1 MSHLFQDQTAVITGA
16 GGVLCSEIAVKLAAE
31 GAKTVLVGRT
41 EEKLKKVEAQ
51 ILAAGGACMAVSYTH
66 LDVYK
71 RQVLDEGI
79 MEQCPKLQYIG
90 VLATGFNVVDVAAA
104 AKRNIVVTNIPG
116 YGTDTVAQYTMAL
129 LLELCHHVGA
139 HSDSVKNGEWDANP
153 DFCYWKFPQMELS
166 GKTMGIVGYGRIG
179 KKVAKLAEAFG
190 MTVLVYSGH
199 VVKEEELSERIRQEP
214 LQELLRKSD
223 VISLHCPL
231 TRETRGLINRE
242 TIAQMKDGVLL
253 LNDSRGALIAEE
265 DLKEALISGKV
276 AGAAADVLS
285 VEPPMGNP
293 LLDAPN
299 MLITP
304 HIAWAT
310 KEARQ
315 RLMQMAEENLEAFLE
330 GLSLIHI

>member
-1 MSHLFQDQTAVITGA
+1 
-16 GGVLCSEIAVKLAAE
+16 
-31 GAKTVLVGRT
+31 
-41 EEKLKKVEAQ
+41 
-51 ILAAGGACMAVSYTH
+51 
-66 LDVYK
+66 
-71 RQVLDEGI
+71 
-79 MEQCPKLQYIG
+79 
-90 VLATGFNVVDVAAA
+90 
-104 AKRNIVVTNIPG
+104 
-116 YGTDTVAQYTMAL
+116 
-129 LLELCHHVGA
+129 
-139 HSDSVKNGEWDANP
+139 
-153 DFCYWKFPQMELS
+153 
-166 GKTMGIVGYGRIG
+166 
-179 KKVAKLAEAFG
+179 

-231 TRETRGLINRE
+231 TRETKGLINRE

-276 AGAAADVLS
+276 ADVLS

-310 KEARQ
+310 KEARR
-315 RLMQMAEENLEAFLE
+315 RLMQMAEENLKAFLE
-330 GLSLIHI
+330 GTPIHVVS